1 MITLDASFN
10 RRVVRVCVGDL
21 LRLDLPEDA
30 FAGNR
35 WVLPDPLPSQLRL
48 VTDKTRCERDA
59 IYAAGDR
66 RFEFRIVADGSFPLS
81 LVSSR
86 GWQQTPTQ
94 FEVLVEAGEAS
105 VSEVRPASSRRGSGD
120 SGERRAAPDYEGEI
134 RSARRRGFL

>member
-10 RRVVRVCVGDL
+10 RRVVRACVGDL
-21 LRLDLPEDA
+21 LRLDLPEDP

-66 RFEFRIVADGSFPLS
+66 RLEFRIVGDGSFALS

-94 FEVLVEAGEAS
+94 FEVLVEAGAEE
-105 VSEVRPASSRRGSGD
+105 SEVLPASSRRGTSAETLGGSATYD
-120 SGERRAAPDYEGEI
+120 TEI
-134 RSARRRGFL
+134 RTARRRGLL

>member
-10 RRVVRVCVGDL
+10 RRVVRACVGDL
-21 LRLDLPEDA
+21 LRLDLPEDP

-66 RFEFRIVADGSFPLS
+66 RLEFRIVGDGSFALS

-94 FEVLVEAGEAS
+94 FEVLVEAGAEE
-105 VSEVRPASSRRGSGD
+105 SEVLPASSRRGSSAETLGASATYD
-120 SGERRAAPDYEGEI
+120 TEI
-134 RSARRRGFL
+134 RTARRRGLL

>member
-10 RRVVRVCVGDL
+10 RRVVRASVGDL
-21 LRLDLPEDA
+21 LRLDLPEDLV
-30 FAGNR
+30 AGNR

-66 RFEFRIVADGSFPLS
+66 RLEFRVVGDGAFALS

-86 GWQQTPTQ
+86 GWQQASTG
-94 FEVLVEAGEAS
+94 FEVLVEAGAPEAS
-105 VSEVRPASSRRGSGD
+105 APPESSRSAGP
-120 SGERRAAPDYEGEI
+120 GERRPAPASYDTEI
-134 RSARRRGFL
+134 QMARRRGFL

>member
-21 LRLDLPEDA
+21 LRLDLPEDP

-66 RFEFRIVADGSFPLS
+66 RLEFRIVADGSFALS

-86 GWQQTPTQ
+86 GWHQTPTQ
-94 FEVLVEAGEAS
+94 FEVLVEAGDEAS
-105 VSEVRPASSRRGSGD
+105 EALPTSSGRGSGE
-120 SGERRAAPDYEGEI
+120 SGERRATTDFDGEI

>member
-10 RRVVRVCVGDL
+10 RRVVRACVGDL
-21 LRLDLPEDA
+21 LRLDLPEDP

-66 RFEFRIVADGSFPLS
+66 RLEFRIVGDGSFALS

-94 FEVLVEAGEAS
+94 FEVLVEAGAE
-105 VSEVRPASSRRGSGD
+105 EDELLPASSRRGTSAETLGASATYD
-120 SGERRAAPDYEGEI
+120 TEI
-134 RSARRRGFL
+134 RMARRRGLL

>member
-10 RRVVRVCVGDL
+10 RRVVRACVGDL
-21 LRLDLPEDA
+21 LRLDLPEDP

-48 VTDKTRCERDA
+48 VSDKTRCERDA

-66 RFEFRIVADGSFPLS
+66 RLEFRIVGDGSFALS

-94 FEVLVEAGEAS
+94 FEVLVETGAEQSEALP
-105 VSEVRPASSRRGSGD
+105 ESSRRGSSTEKAGASASYD
-120 SGERRAAPDYEGEI
+120 TEI
-134 RSARRRGFL
+134 RTARRRGLL

>member
-10 RRVVRVCVGDL
+10 RRVVRACVGDL
-21 LRLDLPEDA
+21 LRLDLPEDP

-59 IYAAGDR
+59 LYAAGDR
-66 RFEFRIVADGSFPLS
+66 RLEFRVVGDGSFALS

-86 GWQQTPTQ
+86 GWQPTPTQ
-94 FEVLVEAGEAS
+94 FEVLVEAGAEPEA
-105 VSEVRPASSRRGSGD
+105 VPASSRRD
-120 SGERRAAPDYEGEI
+120 SSAETRGASVNYDTEI
-134 RSARRRGFL
+134 RTARRRGLL

>member
-10 RRVVRVCVGDL
+10 RRVVRACVGDL
-21 LRLDLPEDA
+21 LRLDLPEDP

-66 RFEFRIVADGSFPLS
+66 RLEFRIVGDGSFALS

-94 FEVLVEAGEAS
+94 FEVLVETGAEQPEALP
-105 VSEVRPASSRRGSGD
+105 ESSRRGSSTEKAEASASYD
-120 SGERRAAPDYEGEI
+120 TEI
-134 RSARRRGFL
+134 RTARRRGLL